1 MPTFIST
8 FTAVLKALPALMTR
22 REFSPCESSEK
33 ALEQYRLQSDNVRL
47 FLSEACEASEYTTQ
61 ASELFT
67 AYRSYCINS
76 SLRPIGKKKFYDRLE
91 SLGYER
97 VMYANTLYFKLKVT
111 EQ

>member
-1 MPTFIST
+1 MN
-8 FTAVLKALPALMTR
+8 R

-47 FLSEACEASEYTTQ
+47 FLNEACEASEYTTQ

-67 AYRSYCINS
+67 AYRNYCISS
-76 SLRPIGKKKFYDRLE
+76 SLKPIGKKKFYDRLV
-91 SLGYER
+91 SLGYDR
-97 VMYANTLYFKLKVT
+97 VMYANSLYFKLKVT